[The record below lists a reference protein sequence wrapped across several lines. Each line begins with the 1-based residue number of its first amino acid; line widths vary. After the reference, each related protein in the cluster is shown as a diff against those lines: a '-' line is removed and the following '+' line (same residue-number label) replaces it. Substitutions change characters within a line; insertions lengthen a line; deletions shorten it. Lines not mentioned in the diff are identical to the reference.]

1 LILASALT
9 LPLFI
14 QHFLHMVPAYSGSF
28 LDLPWV
34 QFAICLP
41 VFLIGF
47 VYFGKSSYNALLQ
60 SVFHMDLLIFIGST
74 SAFVYSLIGA
84 IIGNPDM
91 LFFETSAMI
100 ITLVLLGNYIEQ
112 RTVKRTQ
119 SAIEA
124 LKKLQVDTA
133 NRIKSDGSSETIPV
147 GELKTDDIVIV
158 NQGDTFPADGI
169 ILSGE
174 TYVDESMITGES
186 DPIHKDRGDEVIGA
200 TLSSTGSVRV
210 QIMRT
215 GSDTILQRMIELV
228 KRAQQEK
235 PPVQRLADK
244 ISGIFVPVVIGISV
258 LTFLLSYGLR
268 DIGLTQSIL
277 NSIAVLVI
285 SCPCAM
291 GLATPTAIA
300 AGVGRMS
307 RLGILLK
314 SGRILELFAKTQS
327 FIFDKTGTLT
337 TGEFRIV
344 SLESE
349 GPGKDEIRGII
360 YQLEQHSSHPIA
372 KALIAELGAASRQGS
387 GIAFEQVSEIKGM
400 GMEGLTKEGTTYF
413 FGTKESQEG
422 ANKQLILK
430 KDGELLATLTLED
443 ELRLNTR
450 EAINELKSRGLKI
463 SILSGDNRENV
474 ARIAREIEPDHYH
487 FGKKP
492 EEKYAIIEQSSKSGV
507 VAMVGDGIND
517 AAALNKAD
525 IGISLSKASNIA
537 INAADI
543 VLMKQDLNLIPE
555 AYKVSR
561 ATLTTIKQNLFWAF
575 SYNLVAIPMA
585 ALGFLNPMWG
595 ALFMTFSDIV
605 VVGNSVR
612 LLYRKIR

>member
-1 LILASALT
+1 
-9 LPLFI
+9 
-14 QHFLHMVPAYSGSF
+14 M
-28 LDLPWV
+28 PWV

-47 VYFGKSSYNALLQ
+47 FYFGKSSYNALLQ
-60 SVFHMDLLIFIGST
+60 RVFHMDLLIFIGST

-84 IIGNPDM
+84 LTGNPDM

-100 ITLVLLGNYIEQ
+100 ITLVLLGNYIEN

-124 LKKLQVDTA
+124 LKNLQVDTA
-133 NRIKSDGSSETIPV
+133 IRLLPDGTRETIPV
-147 GELKTDDIVIV
+147 SDLNTDDIVMV

-186 DPIHKDRGDEVIGA
+186 AQILRSKGDEVIGA
-200 TLSSTGSVRV
+200 TLSSTGSVKV

-215 GSDTILQRMIELV
+215 GADTILQRMIELV
-228 KRAQQEK
+228 KRAQREK

-244 ISGIFVPVVIGISV
+244 ISGIFVPVVIGIAL
-258 LTFLLSYGLR
+258 LTFILSYLLR

-314 SGRILELFAKTQS
+314 SGRILELFAKTNS

-337 TGEFRIV
+337 TGDFEIV
-344 SLESE
+344 SLECNSQNE
-349 GPGKDEIRGII
+349 QEIKAII
-360 YQLEQHSSHPIA
+360 AALEQHSSHPIA
-372 KALIAELGAASRQGS
+372 KSLVEKFGNDRLGGFSP
-387 GIAFEQVSEIKGM
+387 AFKHVEEIKGI
-400 GMEGLTKEGTTYF
+400 GVKAQTPDGIEYF
-413 FGTKESQEG
+413 FGTPDGEQGKY
-422 ANKQLILK
+422 KQLNLT
-430 KDGELLATLTLED
+430 KDGESIATLTIKD
-443 ELRLNTR
+443 ELRKNTR
-450 EAINELKSRGLKI
+450 EAIDGLKEKGLSI
-463 SILSGDNRENV
+463 SILSGDTTDNV
-474 ARIAREIEPDHYH
+474 AQIAEELDLLTFYAEQ
-487 FGKKP
+487 KP
-492 EEKYAIIEQSSKSGV
+492 EEKYTIIEKHHNSGV

-525 IGISLSKASNIA
+525 VGISLSKASNIA

-555 AYKVSR
+555 AYKVSC

-575 SYNLVAIPMA
+575 SYNLVAIPLA